1 MKKKTILVAAI
12 AVMLVAALVV
22 GGTLAYFT
30 DKSDAK
36 VNTFTVGNVKI
47 NLTETAWHDNDDHTL
62 VPNKFYDKNPTITV
76 DAKSQDAYVFLK
88 LDLNKYV
95 SLINLMGV
103 DAYKNNIGG
112 LGDPNGPY
120 YPTYPTY
127 PGFIRFV
134 EMLAKDNALR
144 ADVLDRWFKGINHAE
159 WKVMNTDQIEA
170 AVVAAQNG
178 QNPKNLVV
186 VLGYQKNGG
195 IVKAGTEVKFMD
207 KFGMPDTVTASMFN
221 GEDAYYVG
229 EGVDRHSAS
238 NFNTAS
244 GDFKMI
250 FTAYAIQ
257 ASEIK
262 GLDAA
267 YTALGGYDA
276 FVQ

>member
-30 DKSDAK
+30 DKTEAK
-36 VNTFTVGNVKI
+36 PNTFTVGNVKI
-47 NLTETAWHDNDDHTL
+47 DLTETAWHDNDDHTL
-62 VPNKFYDKNPTITV
+62 VPGKFYDKNPTITV

-112 LGDPNGPY
+112 LKGD
-120 YPTYPTY
+120 Y
-127 PGFIRFV
+127 PGFVQFV
-134 EMLAKDNALR
+134 NNLASDNTLR
-144 ADVLDRWFKGINHAE
+144 AAVLDKWFVGVNHAD
-159 WKVMNTDQIEA
+159 WKVMNLTELKA
-170 AVVAAQNG
+170 AVAAAENG
-178 QNPKNLVV
+178 QNPTHLVV
-186 VLGYQKNGG
+186 VLGYQKV
-195 IVKAGTEVKFMD
+195 VKANETVKFMD
-207 KFGMPDTVTASMFN
+207 KFGMPSTVTASMFN

-229 EGVDRHSAS
+229 EGENHHSAS

-244 GDFKMI
+244 GAFKMT

-257 ASEIK
+257 ASEIN

-267 YTALGGYDA
+267 YTALGGYNA
-276 FVQ
+276 FAN

>member
-47 NLTETAWHDNDDHTL
+47 NLTETAWDANADHTL
-62 VPNKFYDKNPTITV
+62 VPDKFYDKNPTITV

-112 LGDPNGPY
+112 LTGE
-120 YPTYPTY
+120 Y
-127 PGFIRFV
+127 PGFIEFV
-134 EMLAKDNALR
+134 GMLADNNTLR
-144 ADVLDRWFKGINHAE
+144 AAVLDRWFKGINHAD
-159 WKVMNTDQIEA
+159 WQVMNTTEIEQAVRGA
-170 AVVAAQNG
+170 ANRT
-178 QNPKNLVV
+178 NPTHLVV
-186 VLGYQKNGG
+186 VLGYKGG
-195 IVKAGTEVKFMD
+195 EDGVVSAGTEIKFMTA
-207 KFGMPDTVTASMFN
+207 FGMPDTVTASMFD
-221 GEDAYYVG
+221 GVDAYRID
-229 EGVDRHSAS
+229 GVSKS
-238 NFNTAS
+238 NFNGT
-244 GDFKMI
+244 FNMT

-257 ASEIK
+257 ADQIN
-262 GLDAA
+262 GLSAA
-267 YTALGGYDA
+267 YDTL
-276 FVQ
+276 FK

>member
-30 DKSDAK
+30 DKTEAK
-36 VNTFTVGNVKI
+36 PNTFTVGNVKI
-47 NLTETAWHDNDDHTL
+47 DLTETAWHDNDDHTL
-62 VPNKFYDKNPTITV
+62 VPGKFYDKNPTITV

-112 LGDPNGPY
+112 LEGD
-120 YPTYPTY
+120 Y
-127 PGFIRFV
+127 PGFGAFV
-134 EMLAKDNALR
+134 DKLAHNNTLR
-144 ADVLDRWFKGINHAE
+144 AAVLDRWFEGINHAD
-159 WKVMNTDQIEA
+159 WQVMNTTEIEQAVRGA
-170 AVVAAQNG
+170 ANG
-178 QNPKNLVV
+178 TNPTHLVV
-186 VLGYQKNGG
+186 VLGYQKDGG
-195 IVKAGTEVKFMD
+195 VVSANQSVKFMD
-207 KFGMPDTVTASMFN
+207 KFGMPSTVTASMFN

-229 EGVDRHSAS
+229 EGDARHSAS
-238 NFNTAS
+238 NFNGT
-244 GDFKMI
+244 FKMT

-257 ASEIK
+257 ASEIN

-267 YTALGGYDA
+267 YTALGGYNA
-276 FVQ
+276 FAN

>member
-36 VNTFTVGNVKI
+36 VNTFTVGNVGI
-47 NLTETAWHDNDDHTL
+47 DLTETKWNADADHTL
-62 VPNKFYDKNPTITV
+62 VPGKFYDKNPTITV
-76 DAKSQDAYVFLK
+76 DAGSQDAYVFLK

-112 LGDPNGPY
+112 LSGK
-120 YPTYPTY
+120 Y
-127 PGFIRFV
+127 PGFGAFV
-134 EMLAKDNALR
+134 DKLAHNNTLR
-144 ADVLDRWFKGINHAE
+144 AEVLDRWFKGINHAD
-159 WKVMNTDQIEA
+159 WQVMNTTEIEQAVRGA
-170 AVVAAQNG
+170 ANG
-178 QNPKNLVV
+178 TNPRNLVV

-195 IVKAGTEVKFMD
+195 VVNAGTEIKFMD
-207 KFGMPDTVTASMFN
+207 QFGMPETVTASMFD
-221 GEDAYYVG
+221 GEDAYYFG
-229 EGVDRHSAS
+229 EGANRHSAS

-257 ASEIK
+257 ADQIAD
-262 GLDAA
+262 LDAA
-267 YTALGGYDA
+267 YTALGGYGA
-276 FVQ
+276 FVK